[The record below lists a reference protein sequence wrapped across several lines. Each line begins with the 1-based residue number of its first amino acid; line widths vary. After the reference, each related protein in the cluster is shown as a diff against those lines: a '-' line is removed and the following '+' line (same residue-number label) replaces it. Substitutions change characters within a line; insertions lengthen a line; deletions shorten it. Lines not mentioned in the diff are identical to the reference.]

1 TQKTTNGSC
10 SIWKTTSS
18 SRSHC
23 LKIITVRPPTT
34 RKMTRN
40 DIKTSCGSFSATRF
54 LMCMGLKVSVDF
66 VIQCMF
72 HHHIHGDDV
81 LSIFHAIYRCLL
93 DSIIVN
99 LRLSEVV
106 DILSFVIVLFDEY
119 IDGEPIFP
127 MIIQNI
133 PYLFG
138 NQSAVASCKP
148 TQSMLIEELIFIF
161 YCLFDF
167 IVFVICVEIVAR
179 LMLMLIT
186 VHLGRFVLVP
196 VQQTAY
202 IFPAI
207 LTVQ

>member
-1 TQKTTNGSC
+1 
-10 SIWKTTSS
+10 
-18 SRSHC
+18 
-23 LKIITVRPPTT
+23 
-34 RKMTRN
+34 MTRN

-72 HHHIHGDDV
+72 LHHIHGDDG
-81 LSIFHAIYRCLL
+81 LSIFQAIPRCLL
-93 DSIIVN
+93 DSFIVN
-99 LRLSEVV
+99 LRFSEVV
-106 DILSFVIVLFDEY
+106 AIVSFVIVLFDEY

-133 PYLFG
+133 PDLFG

-148 TQSMLIEELIFIF
+148 SQSMLIEELIFIF
-161 YCLFDF
+161 YRLFDF
-167 IVFVICVEIVAR
+167 IVFVICDENGAR
-179 LMLMLIT
+179 PMLMLIT
-186 VHLGRFVLVP
+186 VHRGRFVLVT

-202 IFPAI
+202 IVPAI